1 MHLWTVG
8 EPEHGEQCS
17 IRQSGVPIVDEF
29 RHYPGLYGTPLSWK
43 NARITQP
50 VMIEPNTD
58 QCHST
63 KCVENSYRNYVISDV
78 CTIELLSLIRPTKAF
93 ESTLFRVTSS
103 KREFSKTERCTC
115 NFDKWI
121 RREERTDEDKRSG
134 CKTYPLSSISCTL
147 VFRLLNAKHDFTL
160 IPYIPVNE
168 KDRWERVNARRSFT
182 RYARSLIPIK
192 RKGWNRV
199 RDAVYEPSGREISAR
214 KL

>member
-1 MHLWTVG
+1 MEKKKT
-8 EPEHGEQCS
+8 
-17 IRQSGVPIVDEF
+17 
-29 RHYPGLYGTPLSWK
+29 Y
-43 NARITQP
+43 ARYATGYDRKPYWPMPQRGKF
-50 VMIEPNTD
+50 T
-58 QCHST
+58 S
-63 KCVENSYRNYVISDV
+63 KLRN
-78 CTIELLSLIRPTKAF
+78 TIELSLIRSTKAL
-93 ESTLFRVTSS
+93 ESFYVTSS
-103 KREFSKTERCTC
+103 KQDLHGLQTERLYVA